1 MADVVFPAKVKITV
15 DTDVDGF
22 EQTEATIEVADQ
34 HAQLE
39 LPEGP
44 EGDKGPRGVPRAT
57 WIKSGTVTNPSQLP
71 SDLTADDAGKWWH
84 DTTTNDMWTWNGT
97 EWKQSVDAVGDI
109 GPVGPANTLDVVK
122 VNRDPNI
129 TIAGMKLGGYG
140 ANQTAEVTIPAGMK
154 GDKGDPGESGVVRQ
168 APDFD
173 PVKGAV
179 HRSVF
184 AWNRGPRKWRPMP
197 FPNGY
202 GPWAISNTSFM
213 ATKNDITAKETTIAE
228 ITIPALPFA
237 WRPYCYGTVVLNKAT
252 KNSWPHV
259 WVRINTAGSGVN
271 VAHAV
276 HPFRTN
282 FNFLT
287 TIFPAF
293 MDGKVSPTSTFGV
306 VPPSQE
312 TTLYVVL
319 EKQGNEDGTVGF
331 ENGASSL
338 CVYAM
343 PV

>member
-1 MADVVFPAKVKITV
+1 V
-15 DTDVDGF
+15 DVDGF

-57 WIKSGTVTNPSQLP
+57 WIKMGTVTNPSQLP
-71 SDLTADDAGKWWH
+71 ANLTADDAGKWWH
-84 DTTTNDMWTWNGT
+84 DTTTDDMWTWNGT
-97 EWKQSVDAVGDI
+97 EWKQSAGAVGAT
-109 GPVGPANTLDVVK
+109 GPVGPANVLDVAK
-122 VNRDPNI
+122 VNRDPTI
-129 TIAGMKLGGYG
+129 TIAGVKLGGYG
-140 ANQTAEVTIPAGMK
+140 ANQTAEVTIPAGLK

-173 PVKGAV
+173 GTKGPV
-179 HRSVF
+179 HRSHF
-184 AWNRGPRKWRPMP
+184 GWNRGPRKWRPLP

-202 GPWAISNTSFM
+202 GPWSIGQEQFM
-213 ATKNDITAKETTIAE
+213 ATNAAITATETTLAE

-237 WRPYCYGTVVLNKAT
+237 WRPYCYGSIILHKAT

-259 WVRINTAGSGVN
+259 WVRIGTAGAGAN
-271 VAHAV
+271 VAYAV
-276 HPFRTN
+276 DGFRSN
-282 FNFLT
+282 FNFYT
-287 TIFPAF
+287 SIFPAF
-293 MDGKVSPTSTFGV
+293 MDGKVSPTSSFGV
-306 VPPSQE
+306 IEPYQE

-319 EKQGNEDGTVGF
+319 EKQGNEDGNVGYHQA
-331 ENGASSL
+331 GASL